1 MSKLFIPVLGGTAA
15 GLIGTGMVVS
25 SLTAGGARPSSS
37 ASATP
42 AAATDKAPA
51 KASEKRANM
60 GIASSVGDSFLRL
73 FREHYCRPTSG
84 GVAKDDTESALASAC
99 ARPDLVFSFPA

>member
-73 FREHYCRPTSG
+73 FRERYLPSHERRRRKRWTPTAPLRG
-84 GVAKDDTESALASAC
+84 AC
-99 ARPDLVFSFPA
+99 ARSD